1 MSEQNDKALMAAG
14 SATPGKSM
22 IPFSPQNL
30 NEALTISGQL
40 AQSDL
45 CPKSFGNRKENV
57 LAAIMMGH
65 ELGFGVMQSLSNIAV
80 VNGRASIWGEGVT
93 ALIQRAIREEGEG
106 YFTDKVTGEGDKLA
120 VTVTS
125 KRKGQPEYSVTY
137 TWEDAKR
144 AGLTSKDTYQ
154 KYPKDMLY
162 WKAAGRVAKRQW
174 ADVLK
179 GIAIRENMDEMETVE
194 VERVQ
199 VYPAAAPAPEKPM
212 PEPKPAEPMPEPE
225 KKKPGRP
232 AKAEKAPEPQPEP
245 EKPAQSQPEAPAEAQ
260 EEDLTGPEDSKA
272 EEAEAQPVLRAIGTY
287 EKAVKLLSTPPA
299 FAARVLTGDGLL
311 MFVFDSY
318 EAAVATKPLTGK
330 TVEVMHEAVNPPIQG
345 VAGKIVKIGAIGK

>member
-179 GIAIRENMDEMETVE
+179 GIAIRENMDEMEPVE
-194 VERVQ
+194 VDQVR
-199 VYPAAAPAPEKPM
+199 VYPTDSPAPEKPKDEPK
-212 PEPKPAEPMPEPE
+212 PEPKPEP
-225 KKKPGRP
+225 KKPGRP
-232 AKAEKAPEPQPEP
+232 PKAEKAPEPQPEP
-245 EKPAQSQPEAPAEAQ
+245 EKPAQSQPEAPAAPV
-260 EEDLTGPEDSKA
+260 EEELAGPEDAKG
-272 EEAEAQPVLRAIGTY
+272 EEAEAKPVLRAIGTY
-287 EKAVKLLSTPPA
+287 EKAVKLLTTPPA

-330 TVEVMHEAVNPPIQG
+330 TVEVMHEAITPPIAG
-345 VAGKIVKIGAIGK
+345 VAGKVVKFGATSK

>member
-1 MSEQNDKALMAAG
+1 MSEQNDKALVAAG
-14 SATPGKSM
+14 AASQAKSM

-120 VTVTS
+120 VTVIS
-125 KRKGQPEYSVTY
+125 KRKGQPEYSFTY

-162 WKAAGRVAKRQW
+162 WKAAGRVSKRQW

-179 GIAIRENMDEMETVE
+179 GIAIRENMDEMESVE
-194 VERVQ
+194 VDQVR
-199 VYPAAAPAPEKPM
+199 VYPDSPAPEKPKD
-212 PEPKPAEPMPEPE
+212 EPKPEAPKAE
-225 KKKPGRP
+225 KKGPGRP
-232 AKAEKAPEPQPEP
+232 PKTEKAPEPQPEP
-245 EKPAQSQPEAPAEAQ
+245 EKPVQSQPEAPAAPV
-260 EEDLTGPEDSKA
+260 EEELAGPEANKA
-272 EEAEAQPVLRAIGTY
+272 EEAEARPVCRVIGTY

-299 FAARVLTGDGLL
+299 FAARVLTAEGVQI
-311 MFVFDSY
+311 FVFDTY
-318 EAAVATKPLTGK
+318 DAAVATKPLTGK
-330 TVEVMHEAVNPPIQG
+330 TVEVVYDLMEPAVSG
-345 VAGKIVKIGAIGK
+345 VAGKVVKFGATSK

>member
-1 MSEQNDKALMAAG
+1 MSEQNDKALVAAG
-14 SATPGKSM
+14 AASQGKSM

-144 AGLTSKDTYQ
+144 AGLTTKDTYQ

-194 VERVQ
+194 VEKVK
-199 VYPAAAPAPEKPM
+199 VYPTEAPAPEKPKE
-212 PEPKPAEPMPEPE
+212 EPKPEP
-225 KKKPGRP
+225 KKPGRP
-232 AKAEKAPEPQPEP
+232 PKAEKAPEPQPEP
-245 EKPAQSQPEAPAEAQ
+245 EKPVQSQPEAPAAPVEEEIAGEEA
-260 EEDLTGPEDSKA
+260 PKA
-272 EEAEAQPVLRAIGTY
+272 EGVEAQPVLRAIGTY

-299 FAARVLTGDGLL
+299 YAAMVSTGDGPQL
-311 MFVFDSY
+311 FVFDTY

-330 TVEVMHEAVNPPIQG
+330 TVEVIYDHMIPEVSG
-345 VAGKIVKIGAIGK
+345 VAGKVVKFGATSK